1 MCDNGN
7 EGNMSQ
13 IILDSSQIL
22 LISFLRTLI
31 LFLARC
37 SYNLI
42 TLSLSISPCLSITAF
57 GSFRLPRAY
66 YWLGYHRLVGIRG
79 PRLRLFD
86 YSLAGGAADCWE
98 HCSSAQHHA
107 TNNMSGHQQDET
119 SKVLRHGHV
128 FASFLQTPASRRA

>member
-1 MCDNGN
+1 MSQIVLDH
-7 EGNMSQ
+7 SQ
-13 IILDSSQIL
+13 IIL
-22 LISFLRTLI
+22 ISFSQTLI

-42 TLSLSISPCLSITAF
+42 TLFLPISPCLSITAF

-86 YSLAGGAADCWE
+86 YSLARGTADYWE
-98 HCSSAQHHA
+98 HWFGLLRQRD
-107 TNNMSGHQQDET
+107 QDNILST
-119 SKVLRHGHV
+119 KRS
-128 FASFLQTPASRRA
+128 

>member
-13 IILDSSQIL
+13 IILDNSQIL

-42 TLSLSISPCLSITAF
+42 TLFLPISSCLFITVF

-66 YWLGYHRLVGIRG
+66 YRDMQKSVAERIFELHYELAVATLPNHR
-79 PRLRLFD
+79 
-86 YSLAGGAADCWE
+86 
-98 HCSSAQHHA
+98 SSN
-107 TNNMSGHQQDET
+107 TT
-119 SKVLRHGHV
+119 YL
-128 FASFLQTPASRRA
+128 